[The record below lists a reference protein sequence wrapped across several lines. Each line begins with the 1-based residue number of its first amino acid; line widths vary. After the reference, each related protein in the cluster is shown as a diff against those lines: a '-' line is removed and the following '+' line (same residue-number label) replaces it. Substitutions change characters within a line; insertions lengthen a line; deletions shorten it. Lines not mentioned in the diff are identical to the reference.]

1 MKSLDKI
8 LKELMESKSLA
19 LADELLKN
27 YNFENFNKGAKM
39 LKDKLAKGSAIA
51 FNTLDKSS
59 VTQDKINQGLKISV
73 DKQSH
78 HKILDEWAEK
88 EWGEKENKT
97 PAPQNQGGQEIIVS
111 DNYTINPQNVAKN
124 KQNSPHK
131 KEKWQELLSSG
142 ELSEQKLSELS
153 PQELDAM
160 GRELKRAYDERRAQ
174 EKRAC
179 EITNLIELNKI
190 MNDSKNTS
198 AKQILSIFETQA
210 TDDEL
215 ARKID
220 FIKPFND
227 KPFFIKGAVQMIAA
241 NPSAGKTTFI
251 SDICAELVAKG
262 EFSEVIHIDPE
273 NILNAYETRNQNK
286 IIELTKARKWH
297 FIEPSRFNEKSYL
310 KGINGFLELFYNKD
324 LGSTLIFIDS
334 YGAMIDRNDN
344 APVTEFL
351 MNCQRLSN
359 KTGATIIITS
369 HNNKGGLIYTGGAS
383 NQQYVSLFYQL
394 HTISQAN
401 STKALLL
408 ECTKA
413 RYGVMDSFTQGY
425 ELDFSVECGKN
436 ERYTKIPDD
445 ELAELIKRAKDTAT
459 NARSGV
465 ESQEAKAIE
474 IIEQIHAI
482 LLSGAKTATQIA
494 KTLGK
499 PNNYAQRVLKP
510 ILEKWQGVRW
520 IVKKRQDATGRMCD
534 YYELPQSEQEQQ
546 LL

>member
-1 MKSLDKI
+1 MKSLDE
-8 LKELMESKSLA
+8 LFKEL
-19 LADELLKN
+19 
-27 YNFENFNKGAKM
+27 
-39 LKDKLAKGSAIA
+39 
-51 FNTLDKSS
+51 
-59 VTQDKINQGLKISV
+59 
-73 DKQSH
+73 
-78 HKILDEWAEK
+78 
-88 EWGEKENKT
+88 EKENKVQSLNLARELLNNYNSQINSILKGLTMKKDFTTLNETLNKTKEQLAMNSFLNNTLSAESLPTIDEQLRKFGETITGT
-97 PAPQNQGGQEIIVS
+97 PAPQQSESGKEINANG
-111 DNYTINPQNVAKN
+111 NYTINPQNVAKN

-131 KEKWQELLSSG
+131 KERWQELLSSG
-142 ELSEQKLSELS
+142 ELSEQELSELS
-153 PQELDAM
+153 PQELEAM

-198 AKQILSIFETQA
+198 ANQILSIFETQA

-227 KPFFIKGAVQMIAA
+227 KPLFIKGAVQMIAA

-251 SDICAELVAKG
+251 SDICAELIANG
-262 EFSEVIHIDPE
+262 DFSEVIHIDPE

-286 IIELTKARKWH
+286 IIELTKAGKWH
-297 FIEPSRFNEKSYL
+297 FIEPSRFNEKSYLKL

-351 MNCQRLSN
+351 MNCQQLSN
-359 KTGATIIITS
+359 KSGATIIIAS

-401 STKALLL
+401 GTKALLL

-445 ELAELIKRAKDTAT
+445 ELAELIKRAKNTAT

-465 ESQEAKAIE
+465 ESQEAKATE
-474 IIEQIHAI
+474 IIEQIHEV

>member
-8 LKELMESKSLA
+8 LKERKSLA

-27 YNFENFNKGAKM
+27 YNFENFNKGVKM

-88 EWGEKENKT
+88 EWGEKDNKT

-227 KPFFIKGAVQMIAA
+227 KPLFIKGAVQMIAA